1 MISPPLTTSN
11 DISQDEMTEMRRQYG
26 DTAGDI
32 TPRPAG
38 RYSGERNG
46 TKAGDEDRR
55 IEIRKT
61 WDEISE
67 RNEIDELMR

>member
-1 MISPPLTTSN
+1 
-11 DISQDEMTEMRRQYG
+11 MTDMRRQYG

-32 TPRPAG
+32 THRLAC
-38 RYSGERNG
+38 RYGGERDG

-61 WDEISE
+61 WDEMSE